1 MSSSRASDPASA
13 LLAVQDLRR
22 RSRRRL
28 VLAVSGLGALLLGAM
43 AVRVLLG
50 DYTVTIADFAR
61 IMSGTTIPGASYIV
75 QEVKLPRAVAGALAG
90 FAFGASG
97 ALFRR
102 TLHNPLASPDVL
114 GVSSN
119 AAAAAVLV
127 LTVLGWRGAPMA
139 LAALVGA
146 LAATALILSIAVIGR
161 DGTGGAVAAIGGQ
174 RVIVAGIAIG
184 ALAQALVA
192 GAMTAL
198 TTFDLQTAMI
208 WISGSLN
215 GVTWERIG
223 WLAVALAVLVP
234 LGAIAHAALAPADLG
249 VDLAH
254 GLGSRSG
261 RAGILA
267 LVVGAV
273 LAAAAT
279 AAVGPLAFV
288 ALLAAPVARGL
299 AGGRHSLLVAGLVGS
314 VIVVLADFVAGE
326 LIGDTPLP
334 AGVLTGAAGAPL
346 MLWLLLRSSRKV

>member
-1 MSSSRASDPASA
+1 MSAADRTA
-13 LLAVQDLRR
+13 LKTVQGLRR
-22 RSRRRL
+22 RARQRL
-28 VLAVSGLGALLLGAM
+28 ALAVGGLGVLLLATM

-61 IMSGTTIPGASYIV
+61 IMTGTTIPGASYIV

-114 GVSSN
+114 GVSAG
-119 AAAAAVLV
+119 AAAAAVLA

-146 LAATALILSIAVIGR
+146 LVATALILSFSLVGR
-161 DGTGGAVAAIGGQ
+161 DGTSGAAAAIGSQ
-174 RVIVAGIAIG
+174 RVIVAGIAVG
-184 ALAQALVA
+184 ALAQAVVA
-192 GAMTAL
+192 GSMTAL
-198 TTFDLQTAMI
+198 STFDLQTAMI

-215 GVTWERIG
+215 GVTWERIA
-223 WLAVALAVLVP
+223 WLGLALVVLVP
-234 LGAIAHAALAPADLG
+234 LGALAHAALAPADLG
-249 VDLAH
+249 ADLAH

-261 RAGILA
+261 RIGMVALA
-267 LVVGAV
+267 IGAA

-288 ALLAAPVARGL
+288 ALLAAPLARGL
-299 AGGRHSLLVAGLVGS
+299 TGGRPSLAVSGLVGAI
-314 VIVVLADFVAGE
+314 IVVVADFVAGE

-334 AGVLTGAAGAPL
+334 TGVLTGAAGAPL
-346 MLWLLLRSSRKV
+346 MLWLLLRSSRKA